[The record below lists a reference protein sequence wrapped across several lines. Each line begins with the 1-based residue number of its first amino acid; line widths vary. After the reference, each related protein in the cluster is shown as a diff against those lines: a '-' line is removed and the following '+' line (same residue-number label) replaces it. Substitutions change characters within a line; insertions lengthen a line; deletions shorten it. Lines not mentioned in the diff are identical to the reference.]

1 MRKNSCLNCYL
12 LTFLAFLAFIPGLK
26 VNAAEIILP
35 LAPPHLFEGTE
46 ILFEVKGVHA
56 PRFKWDFDDG
66 SIETGGRR
74 ITHVFRGRGTYN
86 VKVSDPEGKIDPP
99 ITKRVTIVRDDREI
113 VIIGQM
119 FFPGMPVKLE
129 ARNFIDRSIR
139 WDFGDGKDQKLGQT
153 VTHIYNRS
161 GTYTV
166 KAVDFAGRGTKKIT
180 KEIKIS
186 ADNRS
191 IQVPKEIIVGEAA
204 EMQLK
209 NAVGGNYTWEFS
221 DGQRF
226 SGISIKIGSFKR
238 PGTVT
243 VTVKDNS
250 GRYPP
255 LTRQL
260 VVKPD
265 NRRLKSLLN
274 YSLPEESVR
283 FEAEHF
289 RGPGVWWD
297 FGDGTIKTNG
307 SKTETHQYKE
317 TGTYKVT
324 ARDFNGESQQTFA
337 AAISVKELSPDFRL
351 AYLEIAFTN
360 GKYYQVA
367 PLKNQPPSYHVKMK
381 ASGRGILRG
390 KWILDGQPIGLFQV
404 ILHQNKIADLR
415 GSRVVSLPMKDLGIH
430 DFTVEFT
437 NYNFQQRAPIIRYFV
452 TEADAIRVAFPE
464 PGGKVTAPLDKP
476 LELQWKFDDP
486 YTIKKYDPAY
496 QILISEVPIQFLTDD
511 QMVWKE
517 AGKKDRYSLDLSTL
531 QGKDKSGIWVYWQVR
546 ALKSNGDVLTI
557 TEVSSFKLE
566 RQKK

>member
-1 MRKNSCLNCYL
+1 MKKSGCSYSYL
-12 LTFLAFLAFIPGLK
+12 LALLVFVAFIPNLNVK
-26 VNAAEIILP
+26 AAEIILP
-35 LAPPHLFEGTE
+35 MAPLYLFEGSE
-46 ILFEVKGVHA
+46 VLLEVKGVQA
-56 PRFKWDFDDG
+56 PRFKWDFGDG
-66 SIETGGRR
+66 SSETGGRR
-74 ITHVFRGRGTYN
+74 ITHVFRGRGTFN

-113 VIIGQM
+113 VISGQM
-119 FFPGMPVKLE
+119 FFPGTPVQME

-139 WDFGDGKDQKLGQT
+139 WDFGDGKDRKLGQT
-153 VTHIYNRS
+153 VTHLYSRS

-180 KEIKIS
+180 KEIRINN
-186 ADNRS
+186 DNRS
-191 IQVPKEIIVGEAA
+191 ITAPREIIVGEAV

-209 NAVGGNYTWEFS
+209 HAVGGNYTWEFS
-221 DGQRF
+221 DGQQT
-226 SGISIKIGSFKR
+226 SGMAIKIDSFKR

-265 NRRLKSLLN
+265 KRRLKSLLK
-274 YSLPEESVR
+274 YSLPEESPG

-289 RGPGVWWD
+289 RGPVKWD

-307 SKTETHQYKE
+307 SKRETHQYKKP
-317 TGTYKVT
+317 GTYKVT
-324 ARDFNGESQQTFA
+324 ARDFNGNSQKTFSTT
-337 AAISVKELSPDFRL
+337 ISVQELSPDFRL
-351 AYLEIAFTN
+351 TYLEIAFSN

-367 PLKNQPPSYHVKMK
+367 PLKNRPPSYHVKMK
-381 ASGRGILRG
+381 ATGRGILRG
-390 KWILDGQPIGLFQV
+390 QWMLDGQPIGLFQV

-415 GSRVVSLPMKDLGIH
+415 GRRVVSLPMKDLGVH
-430 DFTVEFT
+430 DFTVEFS
-437 NYNFQQRAPIIRYFV
+437 NYNFQQRVPVIRYFV

-464 PGGKVTAPLDKP
+464 AGARVTAPPGKF

-486 YTIKKYDPAY
+486 YTMKKYNAAY
-496 QILISEVPIQFLTDD
+496 QILISEVPIQFLTHD
-511 QMVWKE
+511 QMKWRE
-517 AGKKDRYSLDLSTL
+517 AGKKDRYPLDLSTL
-531 QGKDKSGIWVYWQVR
+531 RGKDKSGTWIYWQVR

-557 TEVSSFKLE
+557 SEISSFKLVS
-566 RQKK
+566 R

>member
-1 MRKNSCLNCYL
+1 MKKNSCIYFYL
-12 LTFLAFLAFIPGLK
+12 LFPQVLLLFMPGL
-26 VNAAEIILP
+26 NAYAAEIVLP
-35 LAPPHLFEGTE
+35 GAPPYLFEGSKV
-46 ILFEVKGVHA
+46 LLEVRGGNA
-56 PRFKWDFDDG
+56 SRLRWDFGDG

-74 ITHVFRGRGTYN
+74 ITHVFRGRGTFN
-86 VKVSDPEGKIDPP
+86 VKVSDPDGKIDPP
-99 ITKRVTIVRDDREI
+99 ITKHITIVRDDREI
-113 VIIGQM
+113 IIIGQI
-119 FFPGMPVKLE
+119 FFPGIPVKIE

-139 WDFGDGKDQKLGQT
+139 WDFGEGKDQKLGRT

-161 GTYTV
+161 GIYTV
-166 KAVDFAGRGTKKIT
+166 KAVDFGGRDTKKIT

-191 IQVPKEIIVGEAA
+191 ILVPKEIIVGEAV

-221 DGQRF
+221 DGQRTA
-226 SGISIKIGSFKR
+226 GIFIKIGSFKR

-260 VVKPD
+260 VVKSD
-265 NRRLKSLLN
+265 NRGLKSLLK

-283 FEAEHF
+283 FETEHF
-289 RGPGVWWD
+289 RGPVWWD

-307 SKTETHQYKE
+307 SKTETHQYKK

-324 ARDFNGESQQTFA
+324 ARDFNGESQKTFSTT
-337 AAISVKELSPDFRL
+337 ISVKELSPDFRL
-351 AYLEIAFTN
+351 TYLEIAFNN

-367 PLKNQPPSYHVKMK
+367 PVKNQPPAYYVKMK
-381 ASGRGILRG
+381 AIGRGILRG
-390 KWILDGQPIGLFQV
+390 KWMLDGRPIGLFQV

-415 GSRVVSLPMKDLGIH
+415 GSRVVSLPMNDLGIH

-437 NYNFQQRAPIIRYFV
+437 NYNFQQQVPAIRYFV
-452 TEADAIRVAFPE
+452 TEADVIRVVFPE
-464 PGGKVTAPLDKP
+464 PGGKITTHFDTS

-486 YTIKKYDPAY
+486 YTVKKYDPTY
-496 QILISEVPIQFLTDD
+496 QILISEVPIQFLADN

-517 AGKKDRYSLDLSTL
+517 AGKKESYSLDLSAL
-531 QGKDKSGIWVYWQVR
+531 HRKDKSSIWVYWQVR
-546 ALKSNGDVLTI
+546 ALKSSGDVVTI
-557 TEVSSFKLE
+557 SEISSFKVVS
-566 RQKK
+566 R